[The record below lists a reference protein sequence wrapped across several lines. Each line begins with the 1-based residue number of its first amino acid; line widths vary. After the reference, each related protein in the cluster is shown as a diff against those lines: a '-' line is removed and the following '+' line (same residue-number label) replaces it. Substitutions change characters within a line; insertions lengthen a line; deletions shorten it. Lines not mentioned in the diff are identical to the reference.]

1 MSRLDEEKFEVELEQ
16 TILKIKWDLMSKE
29 DKDKKKTKSDRAIEL
44 ILDDEQIEECEEYE
58 ELLEAK
64 SRMVYDC
71 EENKIDFS
79 RRRTTDL
86 KNNARV
92 IFPRSRNFQ
101 TEAKFELL
109 RLEAMGVFEGYKN
122 EKCDKYGRQ
131 NSNLSKSEERGLKSL
146 LKRTKE
152 GELVVLPT
160 DKTGQFAVMDRDGYE
175 QAGLEH
181 VKEDTEVGW
190 DELKVAQK
198 ELNGHVSMMI
208 KIFRIG
214 DRWGHNARVRET
226 MMGESLESFPVHL
239 LYKDHKGWSQAK
251 GRVPPT
257 RSVAGG
263 NRGIN
268 LHMSEIVSDI
278 LEPMV
283 GRVVGG
289 CEVISTEDALANL
302 EDISSSM
309 KGWTSSSWWD
319 GLKDGAYEAC
329 GKCSSMKEYE
339 WSKEDPAWCR
349 CADVCIELLD
359 EIIGVVCERLREVQ
373 TLPKGDITKEVDRS
387 DEADPEVGG
396 GGRVVVRKCTYDYMR
411 TLRRLRWEEE
421 MDWDIEDEGRV
432 VDSTEV
438 LPEDLQDYT
447 VPMVIIGSDVVSLYP
462 NLDVDL
468 VVDRIRDEVLRTDLR
483 FMNVDYLEATRYLV
497 LNWSEEECR
506 MSSLRRVLPHRRGRR
521 GTRPGMRGAGPRGKQ
536 RGDQEQWEFRNDII
550 LEEGEKK
557 QILAEVIKL
566 AVLAM
571 LVVYLDIL

>member
-1 MSRLDEEKFEVELEQ
+1 M
-16 TILKIKWDLMSKE
+16 
-29 DKDKKKTKSDRAIEL
+29 
-44 ILDDEQIEECEEYE
+44 
-58 ELLEAK
+58 
-64 SRMVYDC
+64 
-71 EENKIDFS
+71 
-79 RRRTTDL
+79 
-86 KNNARV
+86 
-92 IFPRSRNFQ
+92 
-101 TEAKFELL
+101 
-109 RLEAMGVFEGYKN
+109 
-122 EKCDKYGRQ
+122 
-131 NSNLSKSEERGLKSL
+131 
-146 LKRTKE
+146 
-152 GELVVLPT
+152 
-160 DKTGQFAVMDRDGYE
+160 
-175 QAGLEH
+175 
-181 VKEDTEVGW
+181 
-190 DELKVAQK
+190 
-198 ELNGHVSMMI
+198 
-208 KIFRIG
+208 
-214 DRWGHNARVRET
+214 
-226 MMGESLESFPVHL
+226 
-239 LYKDHKGWSQAK
+239 
-251 GRVPPT
+251 
-257 RSVAGG
+257 
-263 NRGIN
+263 
-268 LHMSEIVSDI
+268 
-278 LEPMV
+278 
-283 GRVVGG
+283 GG

-571 LVVYLDIL
+571 FKKHYYSFGGKKYNQKGGGPIGLRGTCAVARVIMQLYDRKWGELLEGLCVKTYGTLRYMDDMRTLLPPFRAGWRWVEGKISYCVKWEREDEKISGLERTRRILGGLMGTIEPFLRFTTETEEDFPDSWLPTLDTAIRISEDNRVLFKFWEKPTNSNRTLDRRTAMGENQRVQILTQEVIRRLGNTIEGLPYEEYQCMIDNFCQKLCNSGYGEEQMRKIVVAGIRGWGAKITRCETEGRRVRRTARDSLELRMRTKLTGKRTWFKKKKVKKDW